1 MPEIKPLERKHVRA
15 LYFMTIRPE
24 QQDFV
29 SPNGVTMAEAPFE
42 PGSEVFSIWQDDT
55 PVGLLAVIDFSHPNA
70 QLEPGED
77 PTSLYVWRLLVDED
91 HQKRGY
97 GTFALNHAKQMMR
110 DRGLTAIFI
119 TAVDKPGGAIPLY
132 EGQGFVRTG
141 RIIDGETE
149 LVWRP

>member
-42 PGSEVFSIWQDDT
+42 PGSEVFGIWQDDT

-77 PTSLYVWRLLVDED
+77 PPAS
-91 HQKRGY
+91 
-97 GTFALNHAKQMMR
+97 MS
-110 DRGLTAIFI
+110 
-119 TAVDKPGGAIPLY
+119 GACWST
-132 EGQGFVRTG
+132 RTT
-141 RIIDGETE
+141 RNVAMAH
-149 LVWRP
+149 LP